1 MILFSN
7 IPLHLNYFGKKSVQH
22 LNNIKSA
29 SPMCD
34 MKGMDGWMLKAVG
47 STLFRPYTF
56 RTCAKRHDQKKFS
69 NGFIII

>member
-1 MILFSN
+1 MGQLLKF
-7 IPLHLNYFGKKSVQH
+7 KKE
-22 LNNIKSA
+22 NEDP

-56 RTCAKRHDQKKFS
+56 RTCAKGMTKKSFQMAL
-69 NGFIII
+69 

>member
-1 MILFSN
+1 M
-7 IPLHLNYFGKKSVQH
+7 QQ

-56 RTCAKRHDQKKFS
+56 RTCAKRHDRRKFS

>member
-1 MILFSN
+1 M
-7 IPLHLNYFGKKSVQH
+7 
-22 LNNIKSA
+22 KSA

-56 RTCAKRHDQKKFS
+56 RTCAKGITKKSFQMALS
-69 NGFIII
+69 

>member
-1 MILFSN
+1 MLVKFA
-7 IPLHLNYFGKKSVQH
+7 LTESV
-22 LNNIKSA
+22 LTKELVYLKNIKTA

-56 RTCAKRHDQKKFS
+56 RTCAKGMTKKSFQMALS
-69 NGFIII
+69 